1 MDGKY
6 LLKRGRTW
14 YVRFAIPHTVQD
26 IFGKQEFVQS
36 LKTKDFQEAK
46 LLKHKY
52 LDRYA
57 QMISDAKRQLR
68 TNQSKEDQLREC
80 GLMLRQ
86 FNEKESLT
94 DDSWNSDV
102 LESKLEDLWGP
113 EVAHSVLMGTIM
125 IIKEHKY
132 L

>member
-14 YVRFAIPHTVQD
+14 YVRFAIPQTVQD

-52 LDRYA
+52 LERIKYYTEVCRSFVDHG
-57 QMISDAKRQLR
+57 ITDSD
-68 TNQSKEDQLREC
+68 C
-80 GLMLRQ
+80 
-86 FNEKESLT
+86 
-94 DDSWNSDV
+94 
-102 LESKLEDLWGP
+102 
-113 EVAHSVLMGTIM
+113 
-125 IIKEHKY
+125 
-132 L
+132 

>member
-14 YVRFAIPHTVQD
+14 YVRFAIPQTVQD

-57 QMISDAKRQLR
+57 QMISVAKKQLR
-68 TNQSKEDQLREC
+68 SNRSKEDQLIDL

-86 FNEKESLT
+86 FNEQQHLT
-94 DDSWNSDV
+94 DDSRNSDV
-102 LESKLEDLWGP
+102 LEAKLEELWGS
-113 EVAHSVLMGTIM
+113 EVALSALNAPS
-125 IIKEHKY
+125 
-132 L
+132 

>member
-14 YVRFAIPHTVQD
+14 YVRLAIPKKVQD
-26 IFGKQEFVQS
+26 ILGGQEFVKS

-46 LLKHKY
+46 LLKHKH

-57 QMISDAKRQLR
+57 QMISVAKRQLGSNR
-68 TNQSKEDQLREC
+68 TKEDQLIDC
-80 GLMLRQ
+80 GLILRQ
-86 FNEKESLT
+86 FNEQE
-94 DDSWNSDV
+94 
-102 LESKLEDLWGP
+102 E
-113 EVAHSVLMGTIM
+113 
-125 IIKEHKY
+125 Y